1 MVEELNSQ
9 FDEPYYSGPL
19 DPLILDISDLELD
32 YGDMTNLIEEAFADY
47 RADVYKKMVAMIEDY
62 LNNNMVEDIL
72 IAILIH
78 QESDEDLDVW
88 IELTEWPVCLK
99 ESLEYYEDIENYEE
113 CIRVKALQDLY
124 CTKHPRL
131 NYE

>member
-1 MVEELNSQ
+1 MEELNSQ
-9 FDEPYYSGPL
+9 FDETYYGGPL

-32 YGDMTNLIEEAFADY
+32 YGDMTTLIEEAFADY
-47 RADVYKKMVAMIEDY
+47 KADVYDKMVAMIEDY

-88 IELTEWPVCLK
+88 IELSEWPVCLK

-113 CIRVKALQDLY
+113 CIRVKALQDLFY
-124 CTKHPRL
+124 TKHPKL
-131 NYE
+131 NND

>member
-9 FDEPYYSGPL
+9 FDETYYGGPL

-32 YGDMTNLIEEAFADY
+32 YGDMTTLIEEAFADY
-47 RADVYKKMVAMIEDY
+47 KADVYDKMVAMIEDY

-113 CIRVKALQDLY
+113 CIRVKALQDLFY
-124 CTKHPRL
+124 TKHPKL
-131 NYE
+131 NND

>member
-1 MVEELNSQ
+1 MEELNSQ
-9 FDEPYYSGPL
+9 FDEPNYGGPL

-32 YGDMTNLIEEAFADY
+32 YGDMDTLIEQAFADFKT
-47 RADVYKKMVAMIEDY
+47 DVYAKMVAMIEDY

-72 IAILIH
+72 LAILIH
-78 QESDEDLDVW
+78 RESNEDLDIW
-88 IELTEWPVCLK
+88 IELSEWPICLQ

-124 CTKHPRL
+124 NTKHPNL
-131 NYE
+131 D

>member
-1 MVEELNSQ
+1 MEELNSQ
-9 FDEPYYSGPL
+9 FDEPNYGGPL

-32 YGDMTNLIEEAFADY
+32 YGDMDRLIEQAFADFKT
-47 RADVYKKMVAMIEDY
+47 DVYAKMVAMIEDY

-72 IAILIH
+72 LAILIH
-78 QESDEDLDVW
+78 QESNEDLDVW
-88 IELTEWPVCLK
+88 IELSEWPTCLQ

-124 CTKHPRL
+124 NTKHPNL
-131 NYE
+131 D

>member
-1 MVEELNSQ
+1 MEELNSQ
-9 FDEPYYSGPL
+9 FDEPNYGGPL

-32 YGDMTNLIEEAFADY
+32 YGDMDTLIEQAFADFKT
-47 RADVYKKMVAMIEDY
+47 DVYTKMVAMIEDY

-72 IAILIH
+72 LAILIH
-78 QESDEDLDVW
+78 RESNEDLDIW
-88 IELTEWPVCLK
+88 IELSEWPICLQ

-124 CTKHPRL
+124 NTKHPNL
-131 NYE
+131 D

>member
-1 MVEELNSQ
+1 MEELNLQ
-9 FDEPYYSGPL
+9 FDEPYYGGPL

-32 YGDMTNLIEEAFADY
+32 YGDITNLIEEAFADY

-78 QESDEDLDVW
+78 KESDEDLDVW
-88 IELTEWPVCLK
+88 IELSEWPVCLK

-113 CIRVKALQDLY
+113 CIRVKALQDLFY
-124 CTKHPRL
+124 TKHPKL
-131 NYE
+131 NF

>member
-1 MVEELNSQ
+1 MEELNSQ
-9 FDEPYYSGPL
+9 FDEPNYGGPL

-32 YGDMTNLIEEAFADY
+32 YGDMDTLIEQAFADFKT
-47 RADVYKKMVAMIEDY
+47 DVYAKMVAMIEDY

-72 IAILIH
+72 LAILIH
-78 QESDEDLDVW
+78 QESNEDLDVW
-88 IELTEWPVCLK
+88 IELSEWPTCLQ

-124 CTKHPRL
+124 NTKHPNL
-131 NYE
+131 D

>member
-1 MVEELNSQ
+1 MEELNSQ
-9 FDEPYYSGPL
+9 FDEPNYGGPL

-32 YGDMTNLIEEAFADY
+32 YGDMDRLIEQAFADFKT
-47 RADVYKKMVAMIEDY
+47 DVYAKMVAMIEDY

-72 IAILIH
+72 LAILIH
-78 QESDEDLDVW
+78 QDSNEDLDVW
-88 IELTEWPVCLK
+88 IELSEWPVCLQ

-124 CTKHPRL
+124 NIKHPEL
-131 NYE
+131 NN

>member
-1 MVEELNSQ
+1 VEELNSQ
-9 FDEPYYSGPL
+9 FDETYYGGPL

-32 YGDMTNLIEEAFADY
+32 YGDMTTLIEEAFADY
-47 RADVYKKMVAMIEDY
+47 KADVYDKMVAMIEDY

-113 CIRVKALQDLY
+113 CIRVKALQDLFY
-124 CTKHPRL
+124 TKHPKL
-131 NYE
+131 NND

>member
-1 MVEELNSQ
+1 MEELNSQ
-9 FDEPYYSGPL
+9 FDETYYGGPL

-32 YGDMTNLIEEAFADY
+32 YGDMTTLIEEAFADY
-47 RADVYKKMVAMIEDY
+47 KADVYDKMVAMIEDY

-99 ESLEYYEDIENYEE
+99 ESLEYYEDIENYKE
-113 CIRVKALQDLY
+113 CIRVKALQDLFY
-124 CTKHPRL
+124 TKHPKL
-131 NYE
+131 NND

>member
-1 MVEELNSQ
+1 MEELNSQ
-9 FDEPYYSGPL
+9 FDEPYYGGPL

-47 RADVYKKMVAMIEDY
+47 KADVYKKMVAMIEDY

-113 CIRVKALQDLY
+113 CIRVKALQDLFY
-124 CTKHPRL
+124 TKHPKL
-131 NYE
+131 NND

>member
-1 MVEELNSQ
+1 MEELNSQ
-9 FDEPYYSGPL
+9 FDETYYGGPL

-32 YGDMTNLIEEAFADY
+32 YGDMTTLIEEAFADY
-47 RADVYKKMVAMIEDY
+47 KADVYDKMVAMIEDY

-113 CIRVKALQDLY
+113 CIRVKALQDLFY
-124 CTKHPRL
+124 TKHPKL
-131 NYE
+131 NND